1 MLAFYILIALAFFAS
16 WFVGQTLKRKYKKY
30 AQVPLPN
37 GMSGAEVAYKMLS
50 DHGIRD
56 VNILSTDGAL
66 TDHYDPRTQ
75 TIKLSEWVYSERSVA
90 SAAVAAHEVGHAIQ
104 HASKFPALEMRSNL
118 IPFVMM
124 SSRFMGIVFIAGLAF
139 AYFSGSTT
147 LLFIALLLFGI
158 TTLFSL
164 LTLPVE
170 FNASKRALAW
180 IEDAGLVE
188 GANHAMAT
196 DALRWAALTY
206 VVKALSSLGQLF
218 IFIWI
223 FMGMKKS

>member
-1 MLAFYILIALAFFAS
+1 MSALYILIALAFFAS
-16 WFVGQTLKRKYKKY
+16 WFVGQTLKSKYRKYSR
-30 AQVPLPN
+30 VPIPN
-37 GMSGAEVAYKMLS
+37 GMSGAEVAYMMLS

-56 VNILSTDGAL
+56 VNILSTEGAL
-66 TDHYDPRTQ
+66 TDHYDPRTR
-75 TIKLSEWVYSERSVA
+75 TIKLSDWVYSERSIA

-118 IPFVMM
+118 IPLVMM
-124 SSRFMGIVFIAGLAF
+124 SSRFMGIAFIVGLVVS
-139 AYFSGSTT
+139 YFSGSTT
-147 LLFIALLLFGI
+147 ILFIALLLFAV

-164 LTLPVE
+164 VTLPVE
-170 FNASKRALAW
+170 FNASKRALEW
-180 IEDAGLVE
+180 IEQKGLVE

-196 DALRWAALTY
+196 DALKWAALTY

-223 FMGMKKS
+223 FLGMKKS